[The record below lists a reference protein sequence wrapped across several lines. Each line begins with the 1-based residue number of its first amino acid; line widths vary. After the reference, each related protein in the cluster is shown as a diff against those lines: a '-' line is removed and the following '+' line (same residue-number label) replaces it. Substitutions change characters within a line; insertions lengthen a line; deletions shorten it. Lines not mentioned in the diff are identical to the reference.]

1 MKDTATRSGLIG
13 ITTVSLL
20 LIAIGLLTVVTSCS
34 SDSTQ
39 KAENANDKR
48 IEAQAV
54 AMSDDAKKDAKN
66 MAEKMVDLASMQL
79 TARKLSEES
88 LRRATNPQVKAY
100 AQRVLSANQ
109 QADNELRQLAT
120 ALNFVLPTTLNSEG
134 SDRVEDLQNAKPGT
148 AFDLKY
154 LDELGKV
161 AKKSANVAEDLE
173 DDGTTEPVKQYGAK
187 LRKAQENAADEIKQ
201 LKNVIN

>member
-1 MKDTATRSGLIG
+1 MIKDSATRSGLIG

-20 LIAIGLLTVVTSCS
+20 LIAIGILSVMSSCG
-34 SDSTQ
+34 SDSTE
-39 KAENANDKR
+39 KADKANDKR

-54 AMSDDAKKDAKN
+54 AMSDDAKDDAKK

-79 TARKLSEES
+79 TARKLSEEGM
-88 LRRATNPQVKAY
+88 RRAANPQVKMY
-100 AQRVLSANQ
+100 AQRVLTANQ

-120 ALNFVLPTTLNSEG
+120 ALSFQLPTALN
-134 SDRVEDLQNAKPGT
+134 D
-148 AFDLKY
+148 
-154 LDELGKV
+154 
-161 AKKSANVAEDLE
+161 
-173 DDGTTEPVKQYGAK
+173 PVKQYGAK